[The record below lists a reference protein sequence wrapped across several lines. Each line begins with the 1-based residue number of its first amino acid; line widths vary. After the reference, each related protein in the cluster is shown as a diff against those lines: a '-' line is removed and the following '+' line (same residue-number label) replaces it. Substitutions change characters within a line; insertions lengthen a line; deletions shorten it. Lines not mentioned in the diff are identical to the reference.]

1 MNLSDD
7 YKYGFLIG
15 VIEGEGC
22 VHIQHIGKSKDNL
35 TGNVSIVN
43 TDKNLVDLLDRILK
57 SLNFKYS
64 IRKHH
69 TDIYREEKRLKEA
82 WRIVITNRID
92 FQKLFENYH
101 IEGSRKKENLR
112 LLLEKRKRKIYAR
125 RL

>member
-22 VHIQHIGKSKDNL
+22 VHIQHIGKNKDNL

-43 TDKNLVDLLDRILK
+43 TDKNLIEFLDQILK
-57 SLNFKYS
+57 LFNFKYTV
-64 IRKHH
+64 RKHN
-69 TDIYREEKRLKEA
+69 TEEYLKKTGYKEA
-82 WRIVITNRID
+82 WRITITNRID

-112 LLLEKRKRKIYAR
+112 ILLEKRKRKIYAR